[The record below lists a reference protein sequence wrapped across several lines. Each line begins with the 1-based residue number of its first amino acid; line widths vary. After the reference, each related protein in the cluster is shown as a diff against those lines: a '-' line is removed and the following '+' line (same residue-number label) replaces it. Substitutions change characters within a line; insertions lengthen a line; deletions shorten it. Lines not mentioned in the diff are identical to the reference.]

1 MKQFLYFVT
10 VSISSYFTGVIS
22 YIGMQLLLG
31 FIYGQSFEYAENLI
45 YLTAAS
51 FLFIVIP
58 LYLFIHYL
66 LLHYNLSYFWLRTL
80 IFIIV
85 GIIPTFIAFFLMG
98 FMMYTSSFFKSII
111 MIPYYAFF
119 TGTAIVFSVGCWANN
134 IKRIKIF
141 YIIVSILISISAI
154 IIYQIVN

>member
-1 MKQFLYFVT
+1 MKQFLYFIT
-10 VSISSYFTGVIS
+10 VSIASYFTGVIS
-22 YIGMQLLLG
+22 YMGMQLLLD

-66 LLHYNLSYFWLRTL
+66 LLHFNRSYFWLRTL

-98 FMMYTSSFFKSII
+98 FMMYTSSFFKTTI
-111 MIPYYAFF
+111 MIPFYAFF
-119 TGTAIVFSVGCWANN
+119 AGTAIVFSIGCWANN
-134 IKRIKIF
+134 IKSIKTY
-141 YIIVSILISISAI
+141 YIILSVLISISAI
-154 IIYQIVN
+154 ILLK